1 MKRMLIMLML
11 CSMPHRP
18 ALANTGAQPE
28 INPAELE
35 IQIHRQINRER
46 QNHGLPPFS
55 MDEKLTVIAR
65 SHSRDM
71 ARHRFFN
78 HLNLRGEGPT
88 ERGKNQG
95 WNMKKQIGP
104 DSWLV
109 SLAENLFLN
118 HLYDKA
124 VSTIQNGMTVKKEYH
139 WKTQKKIALET
150 VQGLMD
156 SPHHRKNILSPLYDR
171 QGIGVAISGND
182 IYVTEDLF

>member
-1 MKRMLIMLML
+1 MKRMLLILL
-11 CSMPHRP
+11 VLHSPVF
-18 ALANTGAQPE
+18 ANTGAQPE
-28 INPAELE
+28 INPVELE

-46 QNHGLPPFS
+46 QNHGLPPFR
-55 MDEKLTVIAR
+55 MDEQLAVIAR
-65 SHSRDM
+65 NHSRDM

-78 HLNLRGEGPT
+78 HMNLRGEGPT

-95 WNMKKQIGP
+95 WNMKKQIGS
-104 DSWLV
+104 DTWLV

-118 HLYDKA
+118 HLYDQV
-124 VSTIQNGMTVKKEYH
+124 VSTIQNGITIKKEYA
-139 WKTQKKIALET
+139 WKTQKKVVLET
-150 VQGLMD
+150 VKGLMN